1 MTGHRSQLKGYVI
14 DAKGRLIKKPAAN
27 LPRNVAIAR
36 SKSKK
41 KYAPVPTYEVKK

>member
-1 MTGHRSQLKGYVI
+1 MTGHRSHLKGYVI
-14 DAKGRLIKKPAAN
+14 DDKGRLVPKPAAN

-41 KYAPVPTYEVKK
+41 KYKPAAKVPQ